1 MERIST
7 FNVEEVFTWSAPEH
21 PRELLVKKVSADFVV
36 LAQSILYNVP
46 DSQERVDALKLLFD
60 AEQVCIARI
69 KEG

>member
-1 MERIST
+1 MPNDT
-7 FNVEEVFTWSAPEH
+7 FNVEDVFTWEAPEH
-21 PRELLVKKVSADFVV
+21 PRGRLVKKVSLDFVT

-60 AEQVCIARI
+60 AETLCVARI

>member
-1 MERIST
+1 VIDT

-21 PRELLVKKVSADFVV
+21 PRERLIKKISEDFVL

-60 AEQVCIARI
+60 AETVCVARI